1 MKIAH
6 LLLTGLGLA
15 AVAAGPSLAADNDAC
30 FRLSQ
35 MQGHTVADSHTL
47 YVGVT
52 NSRSVYRVTMSGSC
66 LAAKTDS
73 DPLITRDLG
82 GSDLVCKPIDLDLAI
97 GGMGGVS
104 HCIVSDIQKLTP
116 AEVAALP
123 KKLRP

>member
-1 MKIAH
+1 MKIA
-6 LLLTGLGLA
+6 LPLLTGLALA
-15 AVAAGPSLAADNDAC
+15 AVAVGPSQAADNSAC

-47 YVGVT
+47 YVGV
-52 NSRSVYRVTMSGSC
+52 SGRHDVYRIGMSGAC

-82 GSDLVCKPIDLDLAI
+82 GSDLVCKPIDLDLAV

-104 HCIVSDIQKLTP
+104 HCIVSDIQKLSP
-116 AEVAALP
+116 AQVAALP
-123 KKLRP
+123 KKLKP